1 MTQRVYYGSVCKGAR
16 SLGISFI
23 DFPGCISVG
32 ETMEELIAM
41 GHEALQLH
49 VDGMVEGGDAIPDPS
64 EVTLERTAVVF
75 DDPDDPDDPVDGE
88 EWIAVVPILVD
99 LRDRDADVP
108 VPIKASLFRQVGLVA
123 TDREK
128 FIMDATRRELERL
141 KKSA

>member
-32 ETMEELIAM
+32 ETMAELIAM

-75 DDPDDPDDPVDGE
+75 DDPDDPVDGE

>member
-1 MTQRVYYGSVCKGAR
+1 MTQRVYYGSVCKSAH

-32 ETMEELIAM
+32 ETMAELIAM

-64 EVTLERTAVVF
+64 EVTLERTAAVF
-75 DDPDDPDDPVDGE
+75 DDPDDPIDGE

-99 LRDRDADVP
+99 LRGREADVP
-108 VPIKASLFRQVGLVA
+108 VPIKASLFRQVGQVA

-128 FIMDATRRELERL
+128 FIVDATRRELERL